1 MSNGLYLFAEDGY
14 ISEREGMSLET
25 AIAYFEKNRDGFAK
39 EHHGEIVLLYK
50 EEVAGF
56 YKNFSEAY
64 AVAIKNKYP
73 PGSFLLRACL
83 RLEEETKPIFHSR
96 VVG

>member
-1 MSNGLYLFAEDGY
+1 
-14 ISEREGMSLET
+14 MSLET
-25 AIAYFEKNRDGFAK
+25 AIACFEKNRDKFAK

-50 EEVAGF
+50 EEIAGF
-56 YKNFSEAY
+56 YKNFSDAY
-64 AVAIKNKYP
+64 TAATKKEYP

-96 VVG
+96 VVR